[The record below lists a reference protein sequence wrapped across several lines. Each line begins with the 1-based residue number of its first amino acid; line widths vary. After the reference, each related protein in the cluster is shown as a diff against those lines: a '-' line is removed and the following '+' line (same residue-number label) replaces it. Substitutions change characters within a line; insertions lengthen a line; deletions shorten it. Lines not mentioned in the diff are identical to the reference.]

1 VKDLAKMSLRLR
13 ILFAFVLVLV
23 SGSGVGLALAGL
35 EARQWLRDE
44 LWTAQLSAHLQV
56 ARAFSVLPHAERP
69 PRSMAGLAATFSGN
83 RHLQAVVVDPGGRV
97 IAASEPAPAGPAA
110 PAWFADLM
118 RPDIPPTRLA
128 IPGADGSAVELR
140 PLYADDTAETWAV
153 LLDIAL
159 VLALAMV
166 GGGIAVFALVTWAMR
181 PVTAIGRVLPRIG
194 AGDYAARAP
203 EQGPPE
209 IVALGRGVNE
219 MAARL
224 AAMREANRSLEEQ
237 ILTLQDEERADIARD
252 LHDEIGPHLFAA
264 NVDAAM
270 AATLIGAGKAAEALE
285 PVRRA
290 GAAIGHIQRLVRDIL
305 GRLRPTHLAELGL
318 SSAILDLVAFWSARR
333 PDIGFETELPGEEEN
348 LPDAVQETLY
358 RLVQESLSNAVRH
371 GAPSLVRIAIRRDG
385 AAVQAEV
392 TNDGAPEGG
401 ETPRGYGLTGMAER
415 VAAAGGTLAAGPV
428 GDGRWRVAAS
438 LPLKAL
444 SRDEAA

>member
-1 VKDLAKMSLRLR
+1 MSLRLR
-13 ILFAFVLVLV
+13 ILLAFVVVLV
-23 SGSGVGLALAGL
+23 SGSGVGLALAGW

-56 ARAFSVLPHAERP
+56 ARAFADLPPATQRP
-69 PRSMAGLAATFSGN
+69 PRALAGLVATFSGN
-83 RHLQAVVVDPGGRV
+83 RHLQAVLVDPADRV
-97 IAASEPAPAGPAA
+97 IAASEPAPAGPPA

-128 IPGADGSAVELR
+128 IPDDGGAAVELR

-153 LLDIAL
+153 FLDIAL

-166 GGGIAVFALVTWAMR
+166 GGGVAVFALVSWAMR
-181 PVTAIGRVLPRIG
+181 PVTAVGRLLPRIG

-224 AAMREANRSLEEQ
+224 AAMRDRNRALEEQ

-264 NVDAAM
+264 NVDATM
-270 AATLIGAGKAAEALE
+270 AAALIGGGKAEEALE

-318 SSAILDLVAFWSARR
+318 ASAVLDLVAFWSTRR
-333 PDIGFETELPGEEEN
+333 PDISFETDLPGEEES
-348 LPDAVQETLY
+348 LPDAVEEILY

-371 GAPSLVRIAIRRDG
+371 GAPASVRIAIRRVCD
-385 AAVQAEV
+385 AAEV
-392 TNDGAPEGG
+392 EVVNDGAPERG
-401 ETPRGYGLTGMAER
+401 ETAPGYGLTGMAER
-415 VAAAGGTLAAGPV
+415 VGAAGGTLVAGPA
-428 GDGRWRVAAS
+428 GEGRWRVAAR
-438 LPLKAL
+438 LPLKPL